1 MTMAL
6 NEPAPAHLTTSTSTI
21 SPGRFE
27 RYIWRWTGE
36 RLVWAVLAIVVFV
49 VAILPLFYTVDAAF
63 YRETRVGLS
72 SDRSLTA
79 VLNVYATAEYWAYLA
94 SALWLAAIV
103 TALSLVVGMVMALLV
118 ARTDIPLKGTF
129 DLLIIMPLF
138 LSPFTGMIAWIAL
151 GSKKTGFIN
160 GTILALFRS
169 VGIELAPLI
178 NVWSFSGAVWV
189 MFLFF
194 CPFVYLFT
202 VGNLRGMD
210 SSLEEA
216 ARTTGASVMQT
227 LWRITLPMSLPA
239 ILAAGMLVF
248 VLAAEMYT
256 IPGIIGS
263 NAGFTTL
270 PWKIYEDST
279 VFPVHRAHAAAAGTL
294 LLWVTI
300 LGIWLQRRITRQ
312 SERFVTVTGKG
323 FRGRPL
329 KLGAWKPAALVIIVF
344 YILCADVLPFGSLLI
359 SSFMKYSAP
368 AITTEIFTLKH
379 YHDIFTF
386 QNFRDA
392 LWNTLLLAILSG
404 AACVLIGFMITFMEL
419 RRPSPET
426 RFLAFLGVLPVAVP
440 GLVYGIGL
448 LWVYLQTPLYGT
460 IWILLLAFVAK
471 FLPYGIVVSRAGI
484 LQIHPEM
491 EQSARISGASP
502 LLALRK
508 IIIPL
513 VKPTLIAILF
523 FVMLQSIKELSA
535 SVLLY
540 SQRSQVLAVLT
551 WHYMDA
557 GEYQFAAAIGVLQ
570 TILMIAMVV
579 VTRMVFGVQLEKTMA
594 KT

>member
-1 MTMAL
+1 MAVS
-6 NEPAPAHLTTSTSTI
+6 EHAPTHLATAAAA
-21 SPGRFE
+21 SPGRFQQHL
-27 RYIWRWTGE
+27 WMWTGE
-36 RLVWAVLAIVVFV
+36 RLIWAVLAVVVFWI
-49 VAILPLFYTVDAAF
+49 AILPLIYTVDAAF
-63 YRETRVGLS
+63 YRETRVGLAP
-72 SDRSLTA
+72 DRSLTA
-79 VLNVYATAEYWAYLA
+79 VLNVYATTEYWGYLA
-94 SALWLAAIV
+94 SALVLAAIV
-103 TALSLVVGMVMALLV
+103 TALSLVVGVVMALLV

-151 GSKKTGFIN
+151 GSEKTGFIN
-160 GTILALFRS
+160 GSILALFRTL
-169 VGIELAPLI
+169 GIELAPLI

-202 VGNLRGMD
+202 IGNLRGMD

-216 ARTTGASVMQT
+216 ARTTGATVMRT
-227 LWRITLPMSLPA
+227 LWHITLPMSLPA
-239 ILAAGMLVF
+239 VLAAGLLVF
-248 VLAAEMYT
+248 VLSAEMYT

-279 VFPVHRAHAAAAGTL
+279 VFPVRRAHAAAAGTL

-329 KLGAWKPAALVIIVF
+329 RLGAWKPAALAVIVV
-344 YILCADVLPFGSLLI
+344 YVLSADVLPFGALLL
-359 SSFMKYSAP
+359 SSMMKYSAP
-368 AITTEIFTLKH
+368 TINAEIFTLKH
-379 YHDIFTF
+379 YHEILTN
-386 QNFRDA
+386 QSFRDA
-392 LWNTLLLAILSG
+392 LWNTLILALLSG
-404 AACVLIGFMITFMEL
+404 AACVLIGFLITFMEL
-419 RRPSPET
+419 RRPSVAT
-426 RFLAFLGVLPVAVP
+426 RLLAFLGVLPVAVP

-471 FLPYGIVVSRAGI
+471 FLPYGIVVSRSGV
-484 LQIHPEM
+484 LQIHPELD
-491 EQSARISGASP
+491 QSARICGATALTS
-502 LLALRK
+502 LRK
-508 IIIPL
+508 IMVPL
-513 VKPTLIAILF
+513 IKPTLIAILF

-540 SQRSQVLAVLT
+540 SQRSQVLSVLT

-557 GEYQFAAAIGVLQ
+557 GEYQFAAAIGIVQ
-570 TILMIAMVV
+570 TILMIALVV
-579 VTRMVFGVQLEKTMA
+579 VTRMVFGVQLEKAVA